1 MIEGYEFLTRSLD
14 LVVTPKAG
22 ALQMRYPFATD
33 NPYYA
38 KLVSVSERPIE
49 NNCESLKLLR
59 LVFQI
64 YLINRNVLVSHGLV
78 ACRDLVIY
86 PEAHTNEG
94 LKRFSEALKVR
105 NVLDINEWKS
115 LSKKNCWVTILF
127 GDKSAIDLR
136 NQFSE
141 IKYVNV
147 SGMTINQFTERQSEL
162 HWVTTGR
169 AAKYF
174 ACSVNTIRRKVR
186 SLDEIHGSS
195 LVQINDHGRRKIN
208 LKLLEA
214 LLSELDPQ

>member
-1 MIEGYEFLTRSLD
+1 
-14 LVVTPKAG
+14 
-22 ALQMRYPFATD
+22 MRYPFATD

-78 ACRDLVIY
+78 ACRDLIIY

-94 LKRFSEALKVR
+94 LKRYSEALKVS

-136 NQFSE
+136 QQFSQ
-141 IKYVNV
+141 IKYVDV
-147 SGMTINQFTERQSEL
+147 SGMTINQATERRSEL
-162 HWVTTGR
+162 HWVTTGK
-169 AAKYF
+169 AATYF
-174 ACSVNTIRRKVR
+174 GCSENTIRRKVE
-186 SLDEIHGSS
+186 SLDKIHGSS
-195 LVQINDHGRRKIN
+195 LLQVIGKGRRKIN